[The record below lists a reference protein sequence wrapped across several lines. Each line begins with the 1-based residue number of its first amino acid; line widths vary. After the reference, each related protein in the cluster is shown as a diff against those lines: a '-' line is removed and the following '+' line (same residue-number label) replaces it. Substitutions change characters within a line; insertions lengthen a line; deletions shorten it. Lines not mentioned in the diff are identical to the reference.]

1 MTAYRLRLSLPEQ
14 IPPRLAR
21 TTFYWTAQGRSSFGS
36 TYGPRLGG
44 LGPAPQPNVD
54 FVRIATAVFAA
65 DRTEAR
71 QFGGSNWNQRDIEL
85 TVPVSKVD
93 RWEPLTDQLATL
105 FGFLTGDQWHFRF
118 VAARSARETVV
129 SALPP
134 PQRVVL
140 LSGGADSAIGAL
152 LSRSQLQGTESH
164 TLVSHVGLTSMAPIQ
179 RRVASQVE
187 ALMPGPGQRHIQV
200 TFGRRQ
206 KQPNGTSFGRGEP
219 SSRSRSALFLAFGL
233 AVAGID
239 GVPLWIPENG
249 FASLNPPLGPER
261 RGSLST
267 RTRAPAKCE
276 HWGRE
281 LGCCPRIGAHSRS
294 GGSHCDVKDR
304 FERSDGLVVRRCVPS
319 EFAVLDD
326 LLDEHHWLG
335 RGLFGATVRQVAMI
349 DGAWVALIG
358 WGSPAFRVGARDRF
372 IGWSREQQR
381 RRLRHVVNNQRFCVL
396 PDARVA
402 NLASAVLS
410 RSLRRLSG
418 DYAESWGYPALVAET
433 FTDPSRH
440 DGGCYRAAN
449 FQLLGETAGWGRSN
463 GEYVYHGKVK
473 SVCLTRHPHGTT
485 LPPRAWDHLV
495 PRRAGRP

>member
-267 RTRAPAKCE
+267 RTTHPAFLQ
-276 HWGRE
+276 GLSDILRQA
-281 LGCCPRIGAHSRS
+281 GAHSDITNPLADMTKGQMFTMAAGLTDPTAASILLSSTHSCGLTGQRTFHVSTSQQCGVCFGCVIRRASFRAS
-294 GGSHCDVKDR
+294 GI
-304 FERSDGLVVRRCVPS
+304 SDQSSYVDPSGDPGLPGWLAKKSVEPSVRDFVRRGIR
-319 EFAVLDD
+319 AADI
-326 LLDEHHWLG
+326 
-335 RGLFGATVRQVAMI
+335 A
-349 DGAWVALIG
+349 AL
-358 WGSPAFRVGARDRF
+358 S
-372 IGWSREQQR
+372 
-381 RRLRHVVNNQRFCVL
+381 L
-396 PDARVA
+396 PP
-402 NLASAVLS
+402 
-410 RSLRRLSG
+410 
-418 DYAESWGYPALVAET
+418 GYPARKALRLCQEAQTELASL
-433 FTDPSRH
+433 FP
-440 DGGCYRAAN
+440 
-449 FQLLGETAGWGRSN
+449 
-463 GEYVYHGKVK
+463 
-473 SVCLTRHPHGTT
+473 
-485 LPPRAWDHLV
+485 
-495 PRRAGRP
+495 